1 MSLSKPVQ
9 VRQPARACYCPRCR
23 LGHGGQSGAT
33 ASFRQVGTSQRCL
46 SKAQTSFWLPRVRPR
61 GYLKI
66 DQGRSLLRAPQR
78 CLSFKLPAY
87 LPRVNGVAKQ
97 AGSCVRAT
105 SVHRSARTHILAVI
119 RLFTCQR
126 AFTNRSNVRRRFS
139 PPVVVV
145 PPVHSTGSAV
155 SRIRGG
161 GIIASA
167 ARLSTGCRENCLP
180 HAYTTLTRGANDRAS
195 RWKASVSK
203 LLQKQ
208 RAADNATPRFRHPS
222 RSRPKNGSDKPSG
235 L

>member
-1 MSLSKPVQ
+1 LEVTFILETSLSKPAW
-9 VRQPARACYCPRCR
+9 VRQPIRACYCPFCR
-23 LGHGGQSGAT
+23 LRQGGQSSAT
-33 ASFRQVGTSQRCL
+33 AKPQAVKHPCL

-126 AFTNRSNVRRRFS
+126 AFTSRSNVRGRFS
-139 PPVVVV
+139 PSVVVRS
-145 PPVHSTGSAV
+145 PISS
-155 SRIRGG
+155 IRGG

-167 ARLSTGCRENCLP
+167 SRLSTGCREIC
-180 HAYTTLTRGANDRAS
+180 
-195 RWKASVSK
+195 
-203 LLQKQ
+203 
-208 RAADNATPRFRHPS
+208 
-222 RSRPKNGSDKPSG
+222 
-235 L
+235 